1 MSVVVS
7 DEEQLTRACEHDD
20 VFPFN
25 SIRSITSQQ
34 HLKGYQKRL
43 NDHAG
48 RLFWKDGEASLDIWE
63 YNEGFA
69 GSLHLNGTLALS
81 NTTTS
86 RISELQCL

>member
-1 MSVVVS
+1 MSAS
-7 DEEQLTRACEHDD
+7 DKELFTAACENADA
-20 VFPFN
+20 FPVN
-25 SIRSITSQQ
+25 SIRSITSEQ

-69 GSLHLNGTLALS
+69 GSFDLNKTLTLA
-81 NTTTS
+81 NTKT
-86 RISELQCL
+86 

>member
-1 MSVVVS
+1 MSRS
-7 DEEQLTRACEHDD
+7 DQELLTTACENADT
-20 VFPFN
+20 FPVN

-43 NDHAG
+43 NDHAE

-69 GSLHLNGTLALS
+69 GSSNLMGNLTLA
-81 NTTTS
+81 NTIT
-86 RISELQCL
+86 